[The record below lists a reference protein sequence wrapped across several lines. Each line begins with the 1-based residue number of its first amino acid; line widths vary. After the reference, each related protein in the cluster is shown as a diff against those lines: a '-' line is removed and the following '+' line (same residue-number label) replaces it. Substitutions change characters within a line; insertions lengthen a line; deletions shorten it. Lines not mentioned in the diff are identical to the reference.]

1 MSWGA
6 LAWAAKTRVE
16 RASEKLILIALCDR
30 HNDETGFAYP
40 SINWLCEFSSLN
52 RKTVISALDRLEDCG
67 LIADSGRRVGST
79 KQVKVYTI
87 NVGKESQNRNSSENG
102 REEYRK
108 RDTEPVSNL
117 SSEAKA
123 SSESSKPSEFDDFWK
138 LYPHKKAKGAAR
150 KAYLKARKAVDHG
163 TLVRAVDT
171 QVGWGVWANSEFSPH
186 AATWLNNERWADEP
200 DSNQG
205 QAGKPTANG
214 NGSKPTGMAGIL
226 AERRRQ
232 AGNPDDVS
240 SGGGLLQ
247 PDDGLSGI
255 WINPGQSDSGPS
267 GGGIRDDTPD
277 LGQVRGMGGWAS
289 RSNGSPW

>member
-1 MSWGA
+1 VSWGA

-52 RKTVISALDRLEDCG
+52 RKTVISALDRLEACG

-87 NVGKESQNRNSSENG
+87 NVGKEYQNRNSSENG

-108 RDTEPVSNL
+108 RDTEPVSNP

-163 TLVRAVDT
+163 TLVSAVAT
-171 QVGWGVWANSEFSPH
+171 QIGWGVWSSGFSPH
-186 AATWLNNERWADEP
+186 AATWLNDERWTDEP
-200 DSNQG
+200 SADPR
-205 QAGKPTANG
+205 QAGKPIPGGHRPKPASMVDLALANRADRA
-214 NGSKPTGMAGIL
+214 S
-226 AERRRQ
+226 Q
-232 AGNPDDVS
+232 PD
-240 SGGGLLQ
+240 L
-247 PDDGLSGI
+247 PDDGWL
-255 WINPGQSDSGPS
+255 PTDSDGVFIRGPD
-267 GGGIRDDTPD
+267 GRQPF
-277 LGQVRGMGGWAS
+277 
-289 RSNGSPW
+289 

>member
-52 RKTVISALDRLEDCG
+52 RKTVISALDRLEACG
-67 LIADSGRRVGST
+67 LIEDSGRRVGST

-87 NVGKESQNRNSSENG
+87 NVGKESQNRNSSEIG
-102 REEYRK
+102 RKQSQK

-123 SSESSKPSEFDDFWK
+123 SSESAKSSEFDDFWK

-163 TLVRAVDT
+163 TLVRAVTT
-171 QVGWGVWANSEFSPH
+171 QVGWGVWANPDYSPH
-186 AATWLNNERWADEP
+186 AATWLNDERWTDEP
-200 DSNQG
+200 SADPR
-205 QAGKPTANG
+205 QAGKPIARGHRPQPSSMVDIILGNRAAAANQ
-214 NGSKPTGMAGIL
+214 P
-226 AERRRQ
+226 
-232 AGNPDDVS
+232 DVS
-240 SGGGLLQ
+240 GDGWLPTERDGVFIRGSDTEQ
-247 PDDGLSGI
+247 PF
-255 WINPGQSDSGPS
+255 
-267 GGGIRDDTPD
+267 
-277 LGQVRGMGGWAS
+277 
-289 RSNGSPW
+289 

>member
-52 RKTVISALDRLEDCG
+52 RKTVISALDRLEACG
-67 LIADSGRRVGST
+67 FIADSGRRVGST

-87 NVGKESQNRNSSENG
+87 NVGKESQNRNSSEIG
-102 REEYRK
+102 REQSQK

-123 SSESSKPSEFDDFWK
+123 SSESAKSSEFDDFWK

-150 KAYLKARKAVDHG
+150 KAYLKARKAIDHG
-163 TLVRAVDT
+163 TLVRAVAT
-171 QVGWGVWANSEFSPH
+171 QVGWGVWASGFSPH
-186 AATWLNNERWADEP
+186 AATWLNDERWTDEP
-200 DSNQG
+200 SADPR
-205 QAGKPTANG
+205 QAGKPIARGHRPQPSSMVDIILGDRSAAANQ
-214 NGSKPTGMAGIL
+214 P
-226 AERRRQ
+226 
-232 AGNPDDVS
+232 DVS
-240 SGGGLLQ
+240 GDGWIPTERDGVFIRGSDPEQ
-247 PDDGLSGI
+247 PF
-255 WINPGQSDSGPS
+255 
-267 GGGIRDDTPD
+267 
-277 LGQVRGMGGWAS
+277 
-289 RSNGSPW
+289 

>member
-52 RKTVISALDRLEDCG
+52 RKTVISALDRLEACG

-87 NVGKESQNRNSSENG
+87 NVGKGSQNRNSSENG

-108 RDTEPVSNL
+108 RDREPVSNL

-163 TLVRAVDT
+163 TLVSAVAT
-171 QVGWGVWANSEFSPH
+171 QIGWGVWSSGFSPH
-186 AATWLNNERWADEP
+186 AATWLNDERWSDEP
-200 DSNQG
+200 SADTR
-205 QAGKPTANG
+205 QAGKPSAG
-214 NGSKPTGMAGIL
+214 GHRPKPTSMVDL
-226 AERRRQ
+226 ALANRADRASQ
-232 AGNPDDVS
+232 PD
-240 SGGGLLQ
+240 L
-247 PDDGLSGI
+247 PDDGWL
-255 WINPGQSDSGPS
+255 PTDSDGVFIRGPD
-267 GGGIRDDTPD
+267 GRQPF
-277 LGQVRGMGGWAS
+277 
-289 RSNGSPW
+289 